1 MKLINT
7 TFGALVVQTLRSL
20 DKESLLND
28 SDLPDLEIG
37 LERLA
42 RWGTFAK
49 KLLSLKS
56 PYLSVIKGYG
66 KKLFGDR
73 TEKKRIKMRAS
84 RKRAYKRFLKKLD
97 KSEKESRELP
107 NGELTDDE
115 DEDED
120 PWKGAS
126 KKDVKLNH
134 ADFDAK
140 VVFKKYLV

>member
-1 MKLINT
+1 MELINS

-20 DKESLLND
+20 DKDSLLTD
-28 SDLPDLEIG
+28 SNLPDLEIG
-37 LERLA
+37 LERLT
-42 RWGTFAK
+42 RWGTFAEK
-49 KLLSLKS
+49 ILGLKS
-56 PYLSVIKGYG
+56 SYLTVIKGYG

-73 TEKKRIKMRAS
+73 TQKERIKMRAS
-84 RKRAYKRFLKKLD
+84 RKRAYKRFLKELD

-107 NGELTDDE
+107 NGELFDDE
-115 DEDED
+115 DEVED

-126 KKDVKLNH
+126 KKDAKLNH

>member
-1 MKLINT
+1 
-7 TFGALVVQTLRSL
+7 
-20 DKESLLND
+20 
-28 SDLPDLEIG
+28 
-37 LERLA
+37 
-42 RWGTFAK
+42 
-49 KLLSLKS
+49 
-56 PYLSVIKGYG
+56 
-66 KKLFGDR
+66 
-73 TEKKRIKMRAS
+73 MRAS